1 MATEDRAPR
10 YQGVGGSDPGSRHNS
25 GMVWILVWSLA
36 LGLTLIALLA
46 WMLSLLIAWR

>member
-10 YQGVGGSDPGSRHNS
+10 YQTIGGNNPGPRHAT
-25 GMVWILVWSLA
+25 GMVWTVIWSLA

-46 WMLSLLIAWR
+46 WMLSLLLA